1 MDNNNDKYQ
10 NIINKFFECNQFI
23 SKNEEHFKNLQN
35 NEEDSTCYLI
45 DNNLF
50 KKLKDDLNYEAF
62 KTKQKDEYEEIIK
75 KQIESN
81 STLLSY
87 NIKKFEQINNIA
99 ILLNVLFST
108 NEIILI
114 KKELWEKI
122 CKEGKEK
129 EEACTYFFGGSEIN
143 IFLSDNITVNFAYNN
158 NIGIITLNSFYDS
171 NQEIKNKIKE
181 NKDKLLKLLN
191 SMKEYF
197 LFEKKFS
204 DNKIEINKNYSGFLV
219 DKKVIDEWK
228 KNTCYEKLKFNY
240 FEKGIC
246 RIDERKVEILNYMAF
261 LYIDNNFID
270 KISFEIESLSSDK
283 LKDFNIKNHMVL
295 ISKDLY
301 KLMNN
306 NQEKERK
313 EINYRRKNKTLYSIS
328 FLMDNKDN
336 IDITTTLSNNTIY
349 SYTFRNLQIL
359 INYFYNQKL
368 SIEKIKRQNKSNFE
382 VAYIMD
388 KSLFNNFKD
397 FFSYE
402 QLSSYLKRRKL
413 EDNEDLKEETIIEI
427 IESLPNEYMKKIDKK
442 MEKKPFDIKVN
453 APQFGDK
460 IINFGQKKIN
470 FKFLINF
477 EFLDMNKIIMPLIQL
492 NRKDIINYF
501 IIVRY
506 YSISEKT
513 IILFKEDNQNY
524 SNKDIFLG
532 QIGNFN
538 NNNEFIIEYLIY
550 LIYFDKKLCYTDL
563 DKLIKKF
570 GFDNFIKKIYNN
582 EPVKLADKIEFYYYN
597 VNNNSN
603 ENLELLLTFCQ
614 AQKKIYQNIQNSNNN
629 DEEYYLISKK
639 WLDEFKTIFLFNE
652 IFPLLKPN
660 ENYFS
665 DKNEFEII
673 IQNISN
679 KIRTKL
685 DDSVNN
691 NLSKLNDKDLYTI
704 DYNNIN
710 DDFFLMDQEVYDKL
724 KDIILN
730 LEKQTIEKV
739 KCLFRDKKIFISS
752 EKTKRI
758 IIGSLDNTDLIN
770 QEVIINYMTEKN
782 EYILMKV
789 IYIQGYKYIKYL
801 LFKNNIDAIN
811 GQKTKIL
818 NLTSNLDENGYEE
831 KKPLISDQLLGFML
845 LNDYQEYI
853 LEETNNYNDNNINK
867 TKESIIP
874 INLSDLQQI
883 LNLIKEIINII
894 PKFKKIWNKYNG
906 QKNFLNDIKLDL
918 DINKMNKIKKTEKI
932 CQKYDNYNN
941 LFMLPNNI
949 KLHNN
954 KNINIYNNFGFINK
968 KILDLLIGNSNLNKQ
983 NIIIKATYDKKS
995 IAIINNNE
1003 QHTMLIGSIINN
1015 KNVFELEY
1023 ILEFK
1028 DEYNL
1033 FDQIDQIYKSYSHY
1047 ASDKLVFNDKYE
1059 GDCVSPIFDN
1069 NEIIGYGYKYKE
1081 KFNNDYSEYN
1091 IKDDF
1096 INSIHLATYYEFIN
1110 NLINLSKNKYYEL
1123 SSNDYKLVS
1132 SKWITDVKTKFNM
1145 NKINE
1150 ELESNN
1156 DFKNEIQK
1164 YNNDN
1169 NIYKLNCRKNIY
1181 SIIKTI
1187 SPNICKE
1194 LNKYNFNKNI
1204 ENEILPSINQVKYKD
1219 YNMNDQEIYIYN
1231 DFELINNDIIN
1242 LFKTEDNNNIGN
1254 NFNECYI
1261 KDGFIFINFSKQE
1274 NGNNKLITLIGKLNK
1289 NNIFKTEA
1297 ILIYDTDNED
1307 KRNKHIIGINDV
1319 QNFLSNYG
1327 NDSEPFTDENYHI
1340 LGTIVKYE
1348 STEKN
1353 NGNNNYTIN
1362 NGNIKVYE
1370 ENNKDLKKINN
1381 NSASD
1386 KETNFGFRAL
1396 GNIKKENHKS
1406 QLFSINTNINNNTNN
1421 IHENN
1426 FISKDNMISI
1436 SFISDDQAIQ
1446 NYNKTYKDTELFVN
1460 AEKELYENYPEYREI
1475 EPFFLVR
1482 GNKIKRF
1489 KTLKDNNIHNGDVIM
1504 LNSYNED

>member
-1 MDNNNDKYQ
+1 
-10 NIINKFFECNQFI
+10 
-23 SKNEEHFKNLQN
+23 
-35 NEEDSTCYLI
+35 
-45 DNNLF
+45 
-50 KKLKDDLNYEAF
+50 
-62 KTKQKDEYEEIIK
+62 
-75 KQIESN
+75 
-81 STLLSY
+81 
-87 NIKKFEQINNIA
+87 
-99 ILLNVLFST
+99 
-108 NEIILI
+108 
-114 KKELWEKI
+114 
-122 CKEGKEK
+122 
-129 EEACTYFFGGSEIN
+129 
-143 IFLSDNITVNFAYNN
+143 
-158 NIGIITLNSFYDS
+158 
-171 NQEIKNKIKE
+171 
-181 NKDKLLKLLN
+181 
-191 SMKEYF
+191 
-197 LFEKKFS
+197 
-204 DNKIEINKNYSGFLV
+204 
-219 DKKVIDEWK
+219 
-228 KNTCYEKLKFNY
+228 
-240 FEKGIC
+240 
-246 RIDERKVEILNYMAF
+246 
-261 LYIDNNFID
+261 
-270 KISFEIESLSSDK
+270 
-283 LKDFNIKNHMVL
+283 
-295 ISKDLY
+295 
-301 KLMNN
+301 
-306 NQEKERK
+306 
-313 EINYRRKNKTLYSIS
+313 
-328 FLMDNKDN
+328 
-336 IDITTTLSNNTIY
+336 
-349 SYTFRNLQIL
+349 
-359 INYFYNQKL
+359 
-368 SIEKIKRQNKSNFE
+368 
-382 VAYIMD
+382 
-388 KSLFNNFKD
+388 
-397 FFSYE
+397 
-402 QLSSYLKRRKL
+402 
-413 EDNEDLKEETIIEI
+413 
-427 IESLPNEYMKKIDKK
+427 
-442 MEKKPFDIKVN
+442 
-453 APQFGDK
+453 
-460 IINFGQKKIN
+460 
-470 FKFLINF
+470 
-477 EFLDMNKIIMPLIQL
+477 
-492 NRKDIINYF
+492 
-501 IIVRY
+501 
-506 YSISEKT
+506 
-513 IILFKEDNQNY
+513 
-524 SNKDIFLG
+524 
-532 QIGNFN
+532 
-538 NNNEFIIEYLIY
+538 
-550 LIYFDKKLCYTDL
+550 
-563 DKLIKKF
+563 
-570 GFDNFIKKIYNN
+570 
-582 EPVKLADKIEFYYYN
+582 
-597 VNNNSN
+597 
-603 ENLELLLTFCQ
+603 
-614 AQKKIYQNIQNSNNN
+614 
-629 DEEYYLISKK
+629 
-639 WLDEFKTIFLFNE
+639 
-652 IFPLLKPN
+652 
-660 ENYFS
+660 
-665 DKNEFEII
+665 
-673 IQNISN
+673 
-679 KIRTKL
+679 
-685 DDSVNN
+685 
-691 NLSKLNDKDLYTI
+691 
-704 DYNNIN
+704 
-710 DDFFLMDQEVYDKL
+710 
-724 KDIILN
+724 
-730 LEKQTIEKV
+730 
-739 KCLFRDKKIFISS
+739 
-752 EKTKRI
+752 
-758 IIGSLDNTDLIN
+758 
-770 QEVIINYMTEKN
+770 
-782 EYILMKV
+782 
-789 IYIQGYKYIKYL
+789 
-801 LFKNNIDAIN
+801 
-811 GQKTKIL
+811 
-818 NLTSNLDENGYEE
+818 
-831 KKPLISDQLLGFML
+831 
-845 LNDYQEYI
+845 
-853 LEETNNYNDNNINK
+853 
-867 TKESIIP
+867 
-874 INLSDLQQI
+874 
-883 LNLIKEIINII
+883 
-894 PKFKKIWNKYNG
+894 
-906 QKNFLNDIKLDL
+906 
-918 DINKMNKIKKTEKI
+918 
-932 CQKYDNYNN
+932 
-941 LFMLPNNI
+941 
-949 KLHNN
+949 
-954 KNINIYNNFGFINK
+954 
-968 KILDLLIGNSNLNKQ
+968 
-983 NIIIKATYDKKS
+983 
-995 IAIINNNE
+995 
-1003 QHTMLIGSIINN
+1003 MLIGSIINN

-1426 FISKDNMISI
+1426 LISKDNMISI